1 MTEEEHRGTIAGISN
16 RLISA
21 LPSSLL
27 LILLLNIAF
36 IGSLF
41 WLLSAQNASREKAL
55 LLLLESCSRTIPLEA
70 LPHLAPKPSAP

>member
-1 MTEEEHRGTIAGISN
+1 MTEQEHHGVVAGISN
-16 RLISA
+16 KLINA

-27 LILLLNIAF
+27 LILLLNVAF

-41 WLLSAQNASREKAL
+41 YLLTAQNTSREKAL

-70 LPHLAPKPSAP
+70 LPHYMPAPKQ